1 MSEFKRYLA
10 AMMDRAVVEAGRDR
24 SPTVEAQHLLL
35 AVLGDNAVEDLDQD
49 TFRVALEREFEH
61 SLSAAGV
68 SAAAFDLAPATP
80 DPDRSPNLGA
90 SVQLALERGLKA
102 AGRSAPRPVHLLIG
116 ILSAEV
122 GTVPRAL
129 GQAGVDRAELLG
141 RVRASAA

>member
-1 MSEFKRYLA
+1 MSEFKRYVA

-35 AVLGDNAVEDLDQD
+35 AVLGDNAVEGLGQD
-49 TFRVALEREFEH
+49 AFRVALEREFER
-61 SLSAAGV
+61 SLGAAGV
-68 SAAAFDLAPATP
+68 SAAAFDVAPATP

-102 AGRSAPRPVHLLIG
+102 AGRSTPRPVHLLVG

-129 GQAGVDRAELLG
+129 ELAGVDRVELLG
-141 RVRASAA
+141 RVREVAS